1 MSRYTH
7 PLAVLAIASAMR
19 RPVLLASVVIAVL
32 RVDEAAIVVLRQI
45 AGDPPDVIKSLTD
58 TLRNLSKE
66 H

>member
-32 RVDEAAIVVLRQI
+32 RVGV
-45 AGDPPDVIKSLTD
+45 AGRKQA
-58 TLRNLSKE
+58 R
-66 H
+66 